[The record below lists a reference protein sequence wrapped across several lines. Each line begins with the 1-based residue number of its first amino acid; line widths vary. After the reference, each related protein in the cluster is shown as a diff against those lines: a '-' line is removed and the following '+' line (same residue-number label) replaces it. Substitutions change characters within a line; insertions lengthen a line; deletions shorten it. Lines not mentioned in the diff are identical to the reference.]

1 MNKPEER
8 LPDVGASVRAYRPAA
23 RGGKTRKQLLQEI
36 SQLRGRIAELE
47 RAAASPDEH
56 AGDEDN
62 TLVALSFDARG
73 ATRRPVRAPH
83 RRQSAA
89 LDKDRAYTHLR
100 RQFDTTQVILDSLDQ
115 GVFGLDHEGRLN
127 FLNAAA
133 RDILGWTRAE
143 LLGRPLHE
151 RIHPT
156 CVSRDEEVEDACPVM
171 RSLRRGETVRAEN
184 ATMTHKDGHAVAVE
198 YVSSPI
204 ISDGRVIGTVLAFQ
218 NITRRAAAEAALRE
232 SDARKSAVL
241 ETALDCIITMDDAGR
256 ILEFN
261 PAAQRTF
268 GYAREEA
275 LGRELASLI
284 VPPEARSA
292 HREGIA
298 RYVAD
303 GTGPIIGKR
312 VEMRAMRAD
321 GQRFPVEL
329 TVTAVSVRGRPMFT
343 AYLRDIT
350 ERLRLEDDLR
360 RSEGEAARRAAV
372 LEATFDSM
380 ADAVFV
386 YANDGR
392 IIRMN
397 TLGRALLADASD
409 AEYGALPLGDRLA
422 LYTVEDE
429 RGAPLLGDATPVRRI
444 LRGETLSGADAQ
456 DMVFVSPDGARTHM
470 NVTGTP
476 IYNEA
481 GVQSG
486 AVAILRDVTVR
497 RALAKRNDEALE
509 TLRESTRLMDEF
521 LSITSH
527 ELWNPLSAI
536 KASIQLAASQVER
549 AMPGVADEN
558 LQRTCARALAILG
571 RAERQSG
578 LLNRLVGDL
587 LEMSRINLGK
597 LTLNLAVC
605 DIVEVAHEA
614 VRGVRLAWPGRKI
627 TLEATTPSLPA
638 IADRDR
644 VAQVL
649 TNYLTNALKYSLET
663 CSAQVVV
670 AREGEQTR
678 VSVRDHGPGLPPEE
692 QEAIWLR
699 FHRAPGV
706 DVLSGSGVGL
716 GLGLNISKN
725 IVEAHGG
732 AVGVES
738 VLGEGST
745 FWFTLPLVE
754 R

>member
-8 LPDVGASVRAYRPAA
+8 LPSAAASVRLYRPAA
-23 RGGKTRKQLLQEI
+23 RGNKTRKQLLREI

-47 RAAASPDEH
+47 RAAALPDEQP
-56 AGDEDN
+56 AGDES
-62 TLVALSFDARG
+62 LVALSFDAIA
-73 ATRRPVRAPH
+73 ATRRPARAPH
-83 RRQSAA
+83 RRQNPA

-100 RQFDTTQVILDSLDQ
+100 RQFDTTQAILDSLDQ
-115 GVFGLDHEGRLN
+115 GVYGLDHEGRLN

-156 CVSRDEEVEDACPVM
+156 CVHREEAEDACPVM

-184 ATMTHKDGHAVAVE
+184 ATMTHKDGHAIAVE

-204 ISDGRVIGTVLAFQ
+204 ISDSRVIGTVLAFQ
-218 NITRRAAAEAALRE
+218 NVTRRAAAEAALRD

-241 ETALDCIITMDDAGR
+241 ETALDCIITMDDTGR

-268 GYAREEA
+268 GYTREDV

-284 VPPEARSA
+284 IPPESRSS

-298 RYVAD
+298 RYLANGD
-303 GTGPIIGKR
+303 GPIIGKR
-312 VEMRAMRAD
+312 VEMLAMRAD
-321 GQRFPVEL
+321 GRRFPVEL
-329 TVTAVSVRGRPMFT
+329 TVTTVRMGGRPVFT

-350 ERLRLEDDLR
+350 ERLRLEHDLR
-360 RSEGEAARRAAV
+360 RSEGEAATRAAV

-392 IIRMN
+392 IMRMN
-397 TLGRALLADASD
+397 TLGRALLADAAD
-409 AEYGALPLGDRLA
+409 AEYDTLPLSDRLA

-429 RGAPLLGDATPVRRI
+429 HGAPLLGDATPVRRI
-444 LRGETLSGADAQ
+444 LRGETLSGADAP
-456 DMVFVSPDGARTHM
+456 DMVFVAPDGARKHL

-497 RALAKRNDEALE
+497 RALTKRNDEALE

-558 LQRTCARALAILG
+558 LQRTLTQATAVLG

-605 DIVEVAHEA
+605 DIVEVADEA

-627 TLEATTPSLPA
+627 TLEATRPALPA
-638 IADRDR
+638 TADRDR

-649 TNYLTNALKYSLET
+649 TNYLTNALKYSMET
-663 CSAQVVV
+663 CSAHVVV
-670 AREGEQTR
+670 AREGEQIR
-678 VSVRDHGPGLPPEE
+678 VSVRDQGPGLPPEE
-692 QEAIWLR
+692 REAIWLR

-716 GLGLNISKN
+716 GLGLNISKT
-725 IVEAHGG
+725 IIEEHGG
-732 AVGVES
+732 AVGIES
-738 VLGEGST
+738 VQGEGST
-745 FWFTLPLVE
+745 FWFTLPLAE
-754 R
+754 